1 MILMLKKKNWATTSS
16 YCTCPRL
23 SPVFRVIS
31 IRPLHYLH
39 KCIQLGKFI
48 AQAISLASRFSPHTN
63 HQFIVFFFSTVVSD
77 PRLWRNGLGVGSQG
91 L

>member
-1 MILMLKKKNWATTSS
+1 MILMLKENWATTGG

-31 IRPLHYLH
+31 IRPLH

-48 AQAISLASRFSPHTN
+48 AQAISLASRFSPHSN

-77 PRLWRNGLGVGSQG
+77 PPLWRNGLGVGSQG